1 MLRQCR
7 YLQDA
12 WLDSV
17 DVDPKYTGKSS
28 IVINNEDDV
37 QELSSE
43 EVGKIKRRIAD
54 VLGPGET
61 VSSKS

>member
-1 MLRQCR
+1 M

-12 WLDSV
+12 WLDNV
-17 DVDPKYTGKSS
+17 DVDPKYTGKTST
-28 IVINNEDDV
+28 IINNEDDV

-54 VLGPGET
+54 LLEPGET